1 MVQNFLLKKYLSN
14 KSIIILSLL
23 LLFVVLF
30 FWNDVLN
37 LRAEEPRRA
46 IVAMEM
52 VLSGEYIAPQI
63 NGWAYYNKPP
73 VFNWLLAGASQIFNS
88 FEEWVLRIPS
98 ILSFLLMGCMNY
110 FFVKKFISKEVALL
124 SSLFFFTSADILFYG
139 SVNAGEIDLF
149 FSLVSYLQVIS
160 IFFFYSRGDFLK
172 MFLISY
178 FLAAIGTLTKGP
190 PSIAFQGI
198 TLICWLF
205 YKREFKLFFG
215 WKHILSGC
223 LFLGIVGGYFFVY
236 DQHNDGLGFAV
247 RLFQEASMKTG
258 LDAQSSNVFMSSLR
272 FPFYFLQLLLPWSLF
287 SLFFFRTDFIQ
298 KVKHQKLLLFAG
310 IFILSN
316 ILIYWFTSDYR
327 SRYLYMF
334 FPFFCMYL
342 AYFFAHRKRDTLL
355 DKVWQKLFLGI
366 ISIIFLGLIS
376 TLFLPS
382 YFELI
387 DYFQLKIV
395 LLLVMSIG
403 IGAVYWKFKTMR
415 ISAFVLFIV
424 FCRLTFNVLYLPLAQ
439 ENSSKQYEKEV
450 NKLLAITQQ
459 EPIFWYGKRP
469 YTFST
474 NASIG
479 SIQLEEV
486 NITSAPLLAY
496 QIPYYITKSTDQI
509 MQFDTVMQANQFYLA
524 PSKSIDTNLVHVYGR
539 IEDKWLKQELLL
551 VKRD

>member
-1 MVQNFLLKKYLSN
+1 
-14 KSIIILSLL
+14 
-23 LLFVVLF
+23 
-30 FWNDVLN
+30 
-37 LRAEEPRRA
+37 
-46 IVAMEM
+46 
-52 VLSGEYIAPQI
+52 
-63 NGWAYYNKPP
+63 
-73 VFNWLLAGASQIFNS
+73 
-88 FEEWVLRIPS
+88 
-98 ILSFLLMGCMNY
+98 
-110 FFVKKFISKEVALL
+110 
-124 SSLFFFTSADILFYG
+124 
-139 SVNAGEIDLF
+139 
-149 FSLVSYLQVIS
+149 
-160 IFFFYSRGDFLK
+160 
-172 MFLISY
+172 
-178 FLAAIGTLTKGP
+178 
-190 PSIAFQGI
+190 
-198 TLICWLF
+198 
-205 YKREFKLFFG
+205 
-215 WKHILSGC
+215 
-223 LFLGIVGGYFFVY
+223 
-236 DQHNDGLGFAV
+236 
-247 RLFQEASMKTG
+247 
-258 LDAQSSNVFMSSLR
+258 
-272 FPFYFLQLLLPWSLF
+272 
-287 SLFFFRTDFIQ
+287 
-298 KVKHQKLLLFAG
+298 
-310 IFILSN
+310 
-316 ILIYWFTSDYR
+316 
-327 SRYLYMF
+327 
-334 FPFFCMYL
+334 MYL

-459 EPIFWYGKRP
+459 ESIFWYGKRP

-509 MQFDTVMQANQFYLA
+509 MQFDTLMQAHQFYLA
-524 PSKSIDTNLVHVYGR
+524 PSKSIDTNLVQVYGR
-539 IEDKWLKQELLL
+539 IEDKWLNKELLL